1 MQKPV
6 LLLTNDDGIDAPGL
20 LTLKEELDRFAQV
33 EVYAPEKNWSAA
45 SRTMTFHKPLRI
57 TEVVLP
63 DESIGH
69 TTSGSP
75 TDCVALALLGVL
87 RESMPALVISGIN
100 AGLNVG
106 QDISYSGT
114 VAAAMEGV
122 RNGIP
127 TIAVS
132 QHVSPERADGTDYAA
147 AARFTAHLALFLL
160 KRPVLPRGTLLNVN
174 VPTVAEGSE
183 PEIALTRQGGEAH
196 NNYLVRGLDPRGRA
210 YYWIAGDR
218 LEDGAPEQVN
228 TDTWAVAQGKIS
240 VTPIHLDM
248 TDTSLLREL
257 ESLPDFPARATS
269 P

>member
-1 MQKPV
+1 MEQPAV
-6 LLLTNDDGIDAPGL
+6 LLTNDDGIDAPGL
-20 LTLKEELDRFAQV
+20 LTLKRELDVFARVQ
-33 EVYAPEKNWSAA
+33 VYAPEKNWSAA

-75 TDCVALALLGVL
+75 TDCVALALLGSL
-87 RESMPALVISGIN
+87 RASKPQLVISGIN

-132 QHVSPERADGTDYAA
+132 QHVNLDRADGTDYAM
-147 AARFTAHLALFLL
+147 AARFTAQLARFLL
-160 KRPVLPRGTLLNVN
+160 QRPVLPRGTLLNVN
-174 VPTVAEGSE
+174 VPAVAADAE
-183 PEIALTRQGGEAH
+183 PEVVLTRQGGEAH
-196 NNYLVRGLDPRGRA
+196 NNYLVQGQDPRGRA
-210 YYWIAGDR
+210 YFWIAGDR
-218 LEDGAPEQVN
+218 LDDSPGRSD
-228 TDTWAVAQGKIS
+228 TDTWAVAHGKIS

-248 TDTSLLREL
+248 TDTALLQALKE
-257 ESLPDFPARATS
+257 LPDFPSHA
-269 P
+269 PP